1 MRSDPRN
8 WAKLIVYRHEYQGII
23 PTNPTLG
30 CFEKESAALNT
41 TPHNPDS
48 DSPKRLWSRIRG
60 LIDGSYVDQI
70 ACDRAFLRMHQRDQ
84 IGDKIHLLLAWLGIF
99 FVFGPVTVSEIAFA
113 PLLVFFVVRIINT
126 FPVWIHGFGQPVVLA
141 GIALS
146 VWMMISL
153 SWSHDPLH
161 GWGEIAE
168 LRWIALVGLIF
179 PVIEKRMLLISA
191 MCIGIAAG
199 QLAQILDAF
208 DGFGIEPIADLVAN
222 HPGRISGW
230 WHPVVGG
237 SILAGALGLHL
248 PAAIM
253 GQGRTRIFGLLGCVM
268 TGVGI
273 IATGTRG
280 AWIASALLI
289 VFTLA
294 FGLISKRA
302 AIKHLG
308 LIALMAIIALV
319 LAGVLLRSSIQTRI
333 QETQSEMREILDGQ
347 YDSYTGIRVE
357 MALVAIDEIQARPIV
372 GVGAGGYQAWATHN
386 NPDAPVHAHA
396 HNGLLQVWATL
407 GIVGVILWIVLIGT
421 LLRNAHQIWDP
432 MGDGIYSLSPFFA
445 IVGILLASLTDCVQ
459 INTQSAAMIGVLS
472 ALCPAYRPGHPKW
485 RRDKTQQ
492 GASCS

>member
-1 MRSDPRN
+1 M
-8 WAKLIVYRHEYQGII
+8 Q
-23 PTNPTLG
+23 
-30 CFEKESAALNT
+30 
-41 TPHNPDS
+41 
-48 DSPKRLWSRIRG
+48 
-60 LIDGSYVDQI
+60 
-70 ACDRAFLRMHQRDQ
+70 QRDQ
-84 IGDKIHLLLAWLGIF
+84 IGDRIHQVLAWLGIF

-113 PLLVFFVVRIINT
+113 PLLVFFVVRIFNT
-126 FPVWIHGFGQPVVLA
+126 FPVWIHGFGQPVVLV

-146 VWMMISL
+146 AWMMISL
-153 SWSHDPLH
+153 SWSHDPAH

-168 LRWIALVGLIF
+168 LRWLVLVGLIF
-179 PVIEKRMLLISA
+179 PVIEKRMALISA

-208 DGFGIEPIADLVAN
+208 DGFGIEPIANLVAN

-237 SILAGALGLHL
+237 SILVGALGLHL

-253 GQGRTRIFGLLGCVM
+253 GQGRTRIVGLIGCVV
-268 TGVGI
+268 TGIGI

-280 AWIASALLI
+280 AWIAAAMLI
-289 VFTLA
+289 LFTLTI
-294 FGLISKRA
+294 GLISKRA
-302 AIKHLG
+302 TIKHLG
-308 LIALMAIIALV
+308 WIAAIALISLV
-319 LAGVLLRSSIQTRI
+319 LVSALLKTQIQNRI

-357 MALVAIDEIQARPIV
+357 MALVAIDEIQAHPIK
-372 GVGAGGYQAWATHN
+372 GVGAGGYQAWATLN
-386 NPDAPVHAHA
+386 DPEAPVHAHA

-407 GIVGVILWIVLIGT
+407 GVVGVMLWIVLIGT
-421 LLRNAHQIWDP
+421 LLGNAQRIWDP
-432 MGDGIYSLSPFFA
+432 MAEGIYGLGPLFA
-445 IVGILLASLTDCVQ
+445 IVGIVLASITDCVQ

-485 RRDKTQQ
+485 SQDPTQQ